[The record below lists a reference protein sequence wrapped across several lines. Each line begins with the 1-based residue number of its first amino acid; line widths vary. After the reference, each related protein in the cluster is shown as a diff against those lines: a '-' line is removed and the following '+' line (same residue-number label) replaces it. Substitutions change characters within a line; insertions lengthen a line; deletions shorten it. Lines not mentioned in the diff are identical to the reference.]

1 MKNKFLASI
10 TISIASLSTIQN
22 SYAHLEP
29 KSDKFEKCY
38 GIVKAGKNDCA
49 SKANKHS
56 CATLT
61 KVDRDPNE
69 WIKIPN
75 GLCNKIVG
83 GSTKPKG

>member
-49 SKANKHS
+49 SKANKH
-56 CATLT
+56 
-61 KVDRDPNE
+61 
-69 WIKIPN
+69 
-75 GLCNKIVG
+75 
-83 GSTKPKG
+83 